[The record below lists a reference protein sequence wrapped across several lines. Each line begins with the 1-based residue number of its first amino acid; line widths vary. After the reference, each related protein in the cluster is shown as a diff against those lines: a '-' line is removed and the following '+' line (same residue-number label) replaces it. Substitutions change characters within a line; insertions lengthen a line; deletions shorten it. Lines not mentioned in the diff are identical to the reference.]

1 MNVSTLALGR
11 ISQSRVQIHTRLR
24 TKLAQRRSTNAT
36 TKTSCLSAFSGA
48 SSLTLCRRALHT
60 TPIAR
65 KDDLVDEI
73 DAAKQRALG
82 RISTPE
88 NMVKVRRG
96 LMRLAIPV
104 LWVSSFW
111 FDSGLLTTPMMIA
124 LSGITTMFSWQLT
137 KSSLSINL
145 STLADPKRLIA
156 LGPVN
161 LLIGAVSMFFQ
172 IQFYLPWT
180 LRMLALT
187 GQVGA
192 YGYAFMHSD
201 WRAALR
207 EMTDETDWKTGLAQ
221 LSYDIQTKSKP
232 FIQRMLA
239 SAERIIRRKPYG
251 AEVGYSL
258 GWSTAR
264 SNRVPSKLIERAM
277 DLLQSKSADEL
288 RALGGDLKVLSAAP
302 QGYLRYF
309 AREQQAWYLKANG
322 VGHTVQNNVGR
333 IEGWFHISGSSGQAV
348 IDFEAKLNNVSDL
361 KAYSIDRDVD
371 FTFLAI
377 EKVENLRPALM
388 GAADS
393 EHQEVDFGERKPYV
407 RASYFLPRN
416 VL

>member
-1 MNVSTLALGR
+1 M
-11 ISQSRVQIHTRLR
+11 LR
-24 TKLAQRRSTNAT
+24 RYDCCLFAIYSVASTNIDY
-36 TKTSCLSAFSGA
+36 
-48 SSLTLCRRALHT
+48 LTLISCVLKLSLSRRAFHT
-60 TPIAR
+60 TPLSR
-65 KDDLVDEI
+65 KDDLIDEI

-104 LWVSSFW
+104 LWVASFW
-111 FDSGLLTTPMMIA
+111 FDSGLITTPMMIC

-145 STLADPKRLIA
+145 SSLVDPKRLIA

-201 WRAALR
+201 WRAALK

-232 FIQRMLA
+232 FIQRTLA
-239 SAERIIRRKPYG
+239 SAERIVRRKPYG

-277 DLLQSKSADEL
+277 DLLLSKSADEL
-288 RALGGDLKVLSAAP
+288 RALGSDLKVLSAAP
-302 QGYLRYF
+302 QGYLRYY
-309 AREQQAWYLKANG
+309 AREQQLWYLKANG
-322 VGHTVQNNVGR
+322 VGHTVQSNV
-333 IEGWFHISGSSGQAV
+333 
-348 IDFEAKLNNVSDL
+348 
-361 KAYSIDRDVD
+361 Y
-371 FTFLAI
+371 
-377 EKVENLRPALM
+377 AL
-388 GAADS
+388 
-393 EHQEVDFGERKPYV
+393 
-407 RASYFLPRN
+407 
-416 VL
+416 